1 MSSSEED
8 VPAPS
13 PSAAVV
19 ARRAGREA
27 KSMREESGSDKD
39 AEEPEEW
46 DDDGEASSDEGES
59 DEEARVSNAQ
69 RGRVRL
75 HGVSQSSAG
84 LEVDDDRRKSLGEK
98 GWARRAVVVRAVEPS
113 GAADFE
119 AVPGREEYDSGEDG
133 SAEWAKDMLEFADD
147 NFNDAGN
154 EVRSM
159 DQRDRQVGLF
169 GDFCERT
176 GHGKF
181 VEWRTD
187 KESGGLYKLVLVTQV
202 RAACLKSAVP
212 TLTRGGACCRW
223 SRVRVASCP
232 GWRHLFRRGAW

>member
-1 MSSSEED
+1 MSSEED

-27 KSMREESGSDKD
+27 KSMREESGSDTD

-75 HGVSQSSAG
+75 HGASQSSAG

-98 GWARRAVVVRAVEPS
+98 NWARRAVVVRAVEPS

-159 DQRDRQVGLF
+159 DMATHLAGRRG
-169 GDFCERT
+169 EKA
-176 GHGKF
+176 GHARCGRA
-181 VEWRTD
+181 VPW
-187 KESGGLYKLVLVTQV
+187 
-202 RAACLKSAVP
+202 RAASGAARR
-212 TLTRGGACCRW
+212 TSSDIDLT
-223 SRVRVASCP
+223 
-232 GWRHLFRRGAW
+232 

>member
-1 MSSSEED
+1 MSSEED

-46 DDDGEASSDEGES
+46 DDDGEASSDEDES

-98 GWARRAVVVRAVEPS
+98 GWARRSVVVRGVEPS
-113 GAADFE
+113 GAAVFE
-119 AVPGREEYDSGEDG
+119 AGARGVFTARARKARPSGR
-133 SAEWAKDMLEFADD
+133 
-147 NFNDAGN
+147 
-154 EVRSM
+154 RSCSSS
-159 DQRDRQVGLF
+159 QR
-169 GDFCERT
+169 
-176 GHGKF
+176 
-181 VEWRTD
+181 
-187 KESGGLYKLVLVTQV
+187 
-202 RAACLKSAVP
+202 AVKNTP
-212 TLTRGGACCRW
+212 
-223 SRVRVASCP
+223 V
-232 GWRHLFRRGAW
+232 

>member
-1 MSSSEED
+1 MEGGIRERKGRKREQKGVARFSGRLSSMSSSEED

-98 GWARRAVVVRAVEPS
+98 GWARRAVVPVVRGVEPS
-113 GAADFE
+113 GAADSRQCLG
-119 AVPGREEYDSGEDG
+119 ARSTTLGEDG
-133 SAEWAKDMLEFADD
+133 SAEWAKDML
-147 NFNDAGN
+147 
-154 EVRSM
+154 
-159 DQRDRQVGLF
+159 
-169 GDFCERT
+169 
-176 GHGKF
+176 
-181 VEWRTD
+181 D
-187 KESGGLYKLVLVTQV
+187 KRGYSEST
-202 RAACLKSAVP
+202 SF
-212 TLTRGGACCRW
+212 T
-223 SRVRVASCP
+223 
-232 GWRHLFRRGAW
+232 

>member
-113 GAADFE
+113 GAAD
-119 AVPGREEYDSGEDG
+119 
-133 SAEWAKDMLEFADD
+133 
-147 NFNDAGN
+147 
-154 EVRSM
+154 
-159 DQRDRQVGLF
+159 
-169 GDFCERT
+169 ER
-176 GHGKF
+176 K
-181 VEWRTD
+181 
-187 KESGGLYKLVLVTQV
+187 
-202 RAACLKSAVP
+202 
-212 TLTRGGACCRW
+212 
-223 SRVRVASCP
+223 
-232 GWRHLFRRGAW
+232 